1 LFVNL
6 IVKYQSLIEDFT
18 IAQIMTNYQTMIY
31 KVIYL
36 DSQFGWDYNG
46 EILFESKI
54 YNNPGDAMMEFSF
67 AEPSYPNWFATM
79 RSIKDGEI
87 TEEEIFDASVYEISE
102 EGDIVG

>member
-1 LFVNL
+1 MV
-6 IVKYQSLIEDFT
+6 T
-18 IAQIMTNYQTMIY
+18 YQTMIY
-31 KVIYL
+31 KVIFL

-67 AEPSYPNWFATM
+67 AEPSHPNWFATM

-102 EGDIVG
+102 DGDIVG